1 MKSEKEKLIVFGV
14 LFIFGTVLVLTTASL
29 DKVFSQTNSTLNQTS
44 MPNNSSANSSAATPS
59 AQKEASQSIRGAI
72 TETGEF
78 LGNVTQKIV
87 TSKSAGAILNETS
100 DVLGDAYIE
109 AKKFFSPN

>member
-44 MPNNSSANSSAATPS
+44 IPNNSSAATPS